1 LRTLIVTRFDG
12 SEDVLVGN
20 YTAQGDL
27 DRPFTLATNSFLAT
41 GGDGFFAIADGISLS
56 ETDVGEQTIFEDYI
70 QDFLGGRTVD
80 TPDPPAAPSRIVI
93 LS

>member
-1 LRTLIVTRFDG
+1 VTRFDG

-70 QDFLGGRTVD
+70 QEFLGGRAVD
-80 TPDPPAAPSRIVI
+80 TPHPPAAPSRIVI